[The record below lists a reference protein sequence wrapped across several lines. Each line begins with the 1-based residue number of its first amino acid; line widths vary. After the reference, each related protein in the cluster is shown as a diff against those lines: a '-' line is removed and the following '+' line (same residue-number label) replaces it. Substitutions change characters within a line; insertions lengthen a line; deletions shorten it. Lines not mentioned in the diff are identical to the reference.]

1 MPVDISVVRTNLA
14 DEHHE
19 GGALPSSAI
28 DLANFFPSNAKPFP
42 MESVSLKSGLS
53 KNLPTYV
60 KNLCVNLSNNED
72 IVTITPTRSKEIK
85 KNSSASQDTIDMSVE
100 IKKVKTNVDKKFP
113 AFGKNSSV
121 EITLVKPKV
130 TKQHPTTS
138 NFDWEVSVLPKP
150 PPLKKRPLPKIE
162 SMSQVLMQKAMEA
175 QQNDLR

>member
-1 MPVDISVVRTNLA
+1 MPTA
-14 DEHHE
+14 
-19 GGALPSSAI
+19 AI

-53 KNLPTYV
+53 KNLPSYV

-85 KNSSASQDTIDMSVE
+85 KNSSTSQAATDMSVE
-100 IKKVKTNVDKKFP
+100 IKKIKTNNVDKKFP
-113 AFGKNSSV
+113 AFGKNSAV